1 MDDRVVRAHKWSAR
15 RPKGLKDTAAGRWIW
30 FSPRRV
36 SLAEAREAVAAGA
49 YDVIEQAEPRAK
61 DKLAAR
67 LRELDTAEV
76 PLPTAPG
83 LVTQSAA
90 AKQMVRQVAQ
100 VAQASVSVLLFGET
114 GTGKEQMAALIH
126 RWSGRKGP
134 WLAINCA
141 AIPNDLMESE
151 LFGHSRGAFSGAVA
165 SVDGKLL
172 AAAGGTVFL
181 DEVDDTPLSTQMKL
195 LRVLEDGE
203 VTRVG
208 ETQARPTDFRLLAAT
223 NRDLL
228 RLTEEG
234 RFGRDLYERLA
245 IVRID
250 LPPLRERREDIPQ
263 LVGHFVQRFYE
274 LHPKRTSVEGVSPR
288 ALEALQQHAWPGNIR
303 ELRNVVFHALIQ
315 KRCGG
320 EILLSDLPR
329 LVFAGESQAGTAH
342 GVDPAA
348 VSRAVAAGK
357 FNLKRAKEALERE
370 ALLAALAASG
380 GNAARAADL
389 LGDVG
394 RGAASRPGATIRAMR
409 RRLGI

>member
-1 MDDRVVRAHKWSAR
+1 MDRRVIVSAAWSRRRTDAQLRDREPWV
-15 RPKGLKDTAAGRWIW
+15 W
-30 FSPRRV
+30 FSPRPV

-49 YDVIEQAEPRAK
+49 YDVIEQREPEARAR
-61 DKLAAR
+61 LEAR
-67 LRELDTAEV
+67 LRELDLAE
-76 PLPTAPG
+76 PALPQAPG
-83 LVTQSAA
+83 LIAHSGAA
-90 AKQMVRQVAQ
+90 QRMIRQVAQ
-100 VAQASVSVLLFGET
+100 VASATVPVLLVGET
-114 GTGKEQMAALIH
+114 GTGKEQMAGLIH

-141 AIPNDLMESE
+141 AIPNELMESE
-151 LFGHSRGAFSGAVA
+151 LFGHARGAFSGAIA

-208 ETQARPTDFRLLAAT
+208 ETRARATDFRLLAAT

-228 RLTEEG
+228 LLAEQG

-250 LPPLRERREDIPQ
+250 LPPLRERREDIPD
-263 LVGHFVQRFYE
+263 LVRHFIGRFRE
-274 LHPKRTSVEGVSPR
+274 LHPGRTPVDAVSPR
-288 ALEALQQHAWPGNIR
+288 ALDALQDHPWPGNIR

-315 KRCGG
+315 KRNGG

-329 LVFAGESQAGTAH
+329 LVHAEL
-342 GVDPAA
+342 P
-348 VSRAVAAGK
+348 RAAGAGVLDAGAIRDAVVAGR
-357 FNLKRAKEALERE
+357 FNLKEARESLERI
-370 ALLAALAASG
+370 ALTEALAAG
-380 GNAARAADL
+380 GGSPVRAAGL
-389 LGDVG
+389 LGEVG
-394 RGAASRPGATIRAMR
+394 RGASSAPAATVRAMR
-409 RRLGI
+409 KRLGV

>member
-1 MDDRVVRAHKWSAR
+1 MDERVVRTSRWTRRAAR
-15 RPKGLKDTAAGRWIW
+15 ASDRWIW
-30 FSPRRV
+30 FSPRPV

-49 YDVIEQAEPRAK
+49 YDVIEQAEPGSQES
-61 DKLAAR
+61 LAAR
-67 LRELDTAEV
+67 LRELDVAEP
-76 PLPTAPG
+76 PLPRAPG
-83 LVTQSAA
+83 LVTESAA
-90 AKQMVRQVAQ
+90 ARRMIRQVAE
-100 VAQASVSVLLFGET
+100 VAATAVPVLLVGET
-114 GTGKEQMAALIH
+114 GTGKEQMAGLIH

-141 AIPNDLMESE
+141 AIPNELMESE
-151 LFGHSRGAFSGAVA
+151 LFGHARGAFSGAVA

-172 AAAGGTVFL
+172 AATGGTVFL

-208 ETQARPTDFRLLAAT
+208 ETRARATDFRLLAAT

-228 RLTEEG
+228 RLAEEG

-250 LPPLRERREDIPQ
+250 LPPLRDRREDIPD
-263 LVGHFVQRFYE
+263 LVRHFVGRFYE
-274 LHPKRTSVEGVSPR
+274 LHPDRARVESVSAR
-288 ALEALQQHAWPGNIR
+288 ALEALREHGWPGNIR

-329 LVFAGESQAGTAH
+329 LLHSESGT
-342 GVDPAA
+342 GGAA
-348 VSRAVAAGK
+348 VDEAAVRRAVGAGQ
-357 FNLKRAKEALERE
+357 FNLKREREALERA
-370 ALLAALAASG
+370 ALTAALASSG
-380 GNAARAADL
+380 GSAARAAIL
-389 LGDVG
+389 LGEVG
-394 RGAASRPGATIRAMR
+394 RGAASQPGATVRAMR
-409 RRLGI
+409 RRLGV